1 VDKLEKRRLFRQ
13 LIWDYSIPDEEI
25 EAVFDGRKDMA
36 GHYTRNMLFRKILET
51 YPWFTI
57 IQLFSPIEI
66 QNLLTDDV
74 IEKLRIPSLRAQYE
88 FVQKRL
94 QEIISPAG

>member
-1 VDKLEKRRLFRQ
+1 MDDLEKRRLFRQ
-13 LIWDYSIPDEEI
+13 IP
-25 EAVFDGRKDMA
+25 
-36 GHYTRNMLFRKILET
+36 ET

-57 IQLFSPIEI
+57 IQLFSPTEI
-66 QNLLTDDV
+66 RNLLNNDV

-94 QEIISPAG
+94 QEISDDNLLGRDNSLGFNKISIEKAKPLPL

>member
-1 VDKLEKRRLFRQ
+1 MDKLEKRRLFRQ
-13 LIWDYSIPDEEI
+13 IIWDYNIPEEEI
-25 EAVFDGRKDMA
+25 EAVLDGRKDQA
-36 GHYTRNMLFRKILET
+36 GHYTRKMLFRKILET

-57 IQLFSPIEI
+57 VQLFSRNEI

-74 IEKLRIPSLRAQYE
+74 IEKLRIPSLRTQYE

-94 QEIISPAG
+94 REVIPVSG